1 MAERIPLL
9 SPSGVGLVVAALAAA
24 LIVLGFCVALDRHY
38 RRQRNRDL
46 HWYADRLTALQRERR
61 ATRLRADATHCPR
74 SATSSAGQRDSVNG
88 RDGRHDRPI
97 SHPPLP

>member
-1 MAERIPLL
+1 MAENVPLH
-9 SPSGVGLVVAALAAA
+9 SPGGGVVVVAAIVAA

-61 ATRLRADATHCPR
+61 ATASLADAAHFPR
-74 SATSSAGQRDSVNG
+74 SANSSAGQRDSVNE
-88 RDGRHDRPI
+88 RDGRHGRPI